1 MTKREEYEMKTE
13 QLLLPIM
20 EENNFELYDVEFV
33 KEAGTFYLRAF
44 IDKEGGVDLNAC
56 EAFSNA
62 ISDPLDLLDPTFGL
76 PYTFNVSSPGVDR
89 PFKKDEDFISH
100 IGKMVEVKLY
110 NSIKG
115 KKLLEGVLQSYDGE
129 RIVVK
134 TDEKTTLSIELK
146 NVVKVN
152 EYVEFN

>member
-1 MTKREEYEMKTE
+1 MKIKPVEEIKNLCLKVAET
-13 QLLLPIM
+13 LGLSI
-20 EENNFELYDVEFV
+20 FDVEFKQGKSPTLIV
-33 KEAGTFYLRAF
+33 Y
-44 IDKEGGVDLNAC
+44 IDKEGGVDLNDC

-62 ISDPLDLLDPTFGL
+62 ISDPLDELDPTNGM

-115 KKLLEGVLQSYDGE
+115 KKLLEGILLSYDKE

-134 TDEKTTLSIELK
+134 LDEKTTLSIELK

-152 EYVEFN
+152 QYVEFN

>member
-1 MTKREEYEMKTE
+1 MKIKPIEEIKNLCEEVAKT
-13 QLLLPIM
+13 L
-20 EENNFELYDVEFV
+20 NFSVFDVEFKQGKSPTLTV
-33 KEAGTFYLRAF
+33 F
-44 IDKEGGVDLNAC
+44 IDKDGGVDLNDC

-62 ISDPLDLLDPTFGL
+62 ISDPLDMLDPTFGL

-100 IGKMVEVKLY
+100 IGKMIEVKLY

-115 KKLLEGVLQSYDGE
+115 KKLLEGVLQSYDKE

-134 TDEKTTLSIELK
+134 IDDKNTLSIELK

>member
-1 MTKREEYEMKTE
+1 MKIK
-13 QLLLPIM
+13 PI
-20 EENNFELYDVEFV
+20 EDIKKLCENTAKTLSLNIFDVEFKQGKLPTLTV
-33 KEAGTFYLRAF
+33 F
-44 IDKEGGVDLNAC
+44 IDKEGGVDLNDC

-62 ISDPLDLLDPTFGL
+62 ISDSLDALDPTNGL

-100 IGKMVEVKLY
+100 IDKMVEVKLY

-115 KKLLEGVLQSYDGE
+115 KKILEGVLLSYDGE

-134 TDEKTTLSIELK
+134 VDDKNTLSIELK

-152 EYVEFN
+152 EYVDFN

>member
-1 MTKREEYEMKTE
+1 MKIKPIEEIKNLCEEVAKT
-13 QLLLPIM
+13 LNLSV
-20 EENNFELYDVEFV
+20 FDVEFKQGKSPTLTV
-33 KEAGTFYLRAF
+33 F
-44 IDKEGGVDLNAC
+44 IDKDGGVDLNDC

-62 ISDPLDLLDPTFGL
+62 ISDPLDMLDPTFGL

-100 IGKMVEVKLY
+100 IGKMIEVKLY

-115 KKLLEGVLQSYDGE
+115 KKLLEGVLQSYDKE

-134 TDEKTTLSIELK
+134 IDDKNTLSIELK

>member
-1 MTKREEYEMKTE
+1 MKIKPIEEIKNLCEEVAKT
-13 QLLLPIM
+13 LNLSV
-20 EENNFELYDVEFV
+20 FDVEFKQGKSPTLTV
-33 KEAGTFYLRAF
+33 F
-44 IDKEGGVDLNAC
+44 IDKDGGVDLNDC

-62 ISDPLDLLDPTFGL
+62 ISDPLDMLDPTFGL

-100 IGKMVEVKLY
+100 IGKMIEVKLY

-115 KKLLEGVLQSYDGE
+115 KKLLEGVLQSYDKE

-134 TDEKTTLSIELK
+134 IDDKNTLSIELK

-152 EYVEFN
+152 EYIEFN

>member
-1 MTKREEYEMKTE
+1 MKIKPIEEIKNLCEEVAKT
-13 QLLLPIM
+13 LNLTV
-20 EENNFELYDVEFV
+20 FDVEFKQGKSPTLTV
-33 KEAGTFYLRAF
+33 F

-100 IGKMVEVKLY
+100 IGKMVEIKLY

>member
-1 MTKREEYEMKTE
+1 MKIKPIEEIKNLCEEVAKT
-13 QLLLPIM
+13 LNL
-20 EENNFELYDVEFV
+20 NVFDVEFKQGKSPTLTV
-33 KEAGTFYLRAF
+33 F

-100 IGKMVEVKLY
+100 IGKMVEIKLY

>member
-1 MTKREEYEMKTE
+1 MKIKPIEEIKNLCEKIAKTLGLE
-13 QLLLPIM
+13 I
-20 EENNFELYDVEFV
+20 FEVEFKQGKSPTLTV
-33 KEAGTFYLRAF
+33 F
-44 IDKEGGVDLNAC
+44 IDKMGGVDLNDC

-62 ISDPLDLLDPTFGL
+62 ISDELDVLDPTNGL

-89 PFKKDEDFISH
+89 PFKSDEDFISH

-115 KKLLEGVLQSYDGE
+115 KKLLEGVLQSYDAE

-134 TDEKTTLSIELK
+134 LDEKNTLSIELK

-152 EYVEFN
+152 AYVEFN